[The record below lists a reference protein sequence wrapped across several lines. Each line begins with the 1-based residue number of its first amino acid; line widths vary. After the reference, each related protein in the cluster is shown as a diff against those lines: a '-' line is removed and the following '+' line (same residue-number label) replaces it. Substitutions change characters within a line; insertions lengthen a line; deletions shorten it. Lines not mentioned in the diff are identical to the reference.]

1 MPCAVDN
8 GAEQPT
14 WWETRMTKIAII
26 GFGEVGHIFACGLL
40 ANEGVEIS
48 VFDILFDDPDAGA
61 NWRADA
67 SAQGLRPAASAADAA
82 KDARVVIS
90 AVTADAVAGVA
101 EQAAGYL
108 QPGQL
113 FFDINS
119 ASPVTKKTAFGKV
132 APTGARYVEGAV
144 MQPVP
149 GPGLKVPILG
159 GGPHAEEA
167 AALLN
172 PLGMN
177 ITPVSTEPGRA
188 SAMKLCRSIM
198 IKGIEALIVD
208 CAAAAKAWD
217 VEKEVYGSL
226 QETWPSIDF
235 ADLAGY
241 MGQRVRQHGIRRAAE
256 MREAAMMVG
265 DIGRDDT
272 LCRAVADAQERG
284 AERKVKAPPAARAAE

>member
-1 MPCAVDN
+1 
-8 GAEQPT
+8 
-14 WWETRMTKIAII
+14 
-26 GFGEVGHIFACGLL
+26 
-40 ANEGVEIS
+40 
-48 VFDILFDDPDAGA
+48 
-61 NWRADA
+61 
-67 SAQGLRPAASAADAA
+67 
-82 KDARVVIS
+82 
-90 AVTADAVAGVA
+90 
-101 EQAAGYL
+101 
-108 QPGQL
+108 
-113 FFDINS
+113 
-119 ASPVTKKTAFGKV
+119 VTKKTAFERV

-167 AALLN
+167 AALFN

-177 ITPVSTEPGRA
+177 VTPVSTEPGRA

-235 ADLAGY
+235 ADLARY

-265 DIGRDDT
+265 DIGRDSG

-284 AERKVKAPPAARAAE
+284 AERKIKTPPAVRAAE